1 MTSLITTPIRS
12 ARAER
17 LESLIARATV
27 DAAATFS
34 SVMRTIA
41 ALRNRCFVPARIPW
55 GSRLAAEP
63 PNASLTKVTVPPLR
77 GYDFYSSA

>member
-1 MTSLITTPIRS
+1 MTSLITTTIRS
-12 ARAER
+12 
-17 LESLIARATV
+17 ARATV

-34 SVMRTIA
+34 SGMRTIA